1 MHSPSFPSLSARKK
15 YLIRCNIG
23 SFDFSASVVIGQLN
37 ATLSS
42 FCFFVFFRY
51 FTNLK
56 VAPCTFVQHKRWH
69 FWLNLVESTRE
80 WNKTDFHVL
89 FNGERWTV
97 LDSVLKLGLRF
108 VLRLGITK
116 DQSAFLIEYVH
127 VMPRRPCWC
136 PQLIL
141 RDFYVNTSFSFG
153 WKTCSLITWVKTLYR
168 VQ

>member
-1 MHSPSFPSLSARKK
+1 MYSPSFPSLSARKK

-42 FCFFVFFRY
+42 FCFFSLFYKPQGCSMY
-51 FTNLK
+51 F
-56 VAPCTFVQHKRWH
+56 CTTQTLTLLTEFGRIYERMEQ
-69 FWLNLVESTRE
+69 N
-80 WNKTDFHVL
+80 FHVL

-116 DQSAFLIEYVH
+116 DQSAFLIECFH
-127 VMPRRPCWC
+127 VMPLRPCWC
-136 PQLIL
+136 L
-141 RDFYVNTSFSFG
+141 
-153 WKTCSLITWVKTLYR
+153 
-168 VQ
+168 